1 MWRHDPT
8 MVITLDSIQ
17 PRWGE
22 NKDMGEARMPDM
34 LLTDQAFLAIKAL
47 LFEGEVRAGQLV
59 SMAELVKRSGL
70 PLAPVREAVKRAEAM
85 GLVEILPKRGVQ
97 IMAATPDTI
106 QACFHLRCLIDQE
119 GARMLA
125 SNAAKDAMA
134 ALRDQHVAVRDNAA
148 KGITPDIQRWAKR
161 VDWELHSTL
170 ASALNNNLAARIYDD
185 NRDRITVLQQSRHFL
200 PERIVPAMTEHLHI
214 IDAILTGQT
223 QEAMAAVRQHMAGT
237 LRWWGVAP
245 PEGNAP
251 AAARPAT

>member
-1 MWRHDPT
+1 
-8 MVITLDSIQ
+8 
-17 PRWGE
+17 
-22 NKDMGEARMPDM
+22 MGEARISDM

-47 LFEGEVRAGQLV
+47 LFDGEVHAGQLV

-70 PLAPVREAVKRAEAM
+70 PLAPVREAVKRAEAV

-119 GARMLA
+119 GARVLA
-125 SNAAKDAMA
+125 SNITKDAIE
-134 ALRDQHVAVRDNAA
+134 ALRDEHIAVREGAVKA
-148 KGITPDIQRWAKR
+148 VTPDIQRLAKK

-170 ASALNNNLAARIYDD
+170 AGALNNNLAAQIYDS

-200 PERIVPAMTEHLHI
+200 PERIVPAMTEHLRI

-223 QEAMAAVRQHMAGT
+223 QEAMTAVRQHMVGT

-245 PEGNAP
+245 PEGNVP
-251 AAARPAT
+251 TSMRTTT